1 MTRGRALIRQFAQEQ
16 PIISH
21 GNERRLG
28 LGVLHARGKPKTFSG
43 ILSVF
48 PGNHFSTSHTNG
60 ASACQCLQATINNPH
75 SNQDAYEPSAVLI
88 EHPRH
93 PLQLYHKGI
102 QTQATGHREPFAIPA
117 EVAATASSAQRTACL
132 RHSVGSPGASISR
145 SRTKCSLLSSWR
157 QRLGPV
163 WFDATDRSGRLAN
176 QNFTR
181 GRASLPE
188 QRRWLTIV
196 PTQDHRG
203 WRRPRT
209 GNRCHQHFGISRL
222 ANPRPFR
229 QAIHQ
234 FGVVRCGRGTELR
247 TGGRSG
253 EKSSS

>member
-1 MTRGRALIRQFAQEQ
+1 MLLGLMTRGRALIRQFAQEQ

-88 EHPRH
+88 EHLAAPSLVVSQGH
-93 PLQLYHKGI
+93 PNAGDSSRRAVCNP
-102 QTQATGHREPFAIPA
+102 T

-145 SRTKCSLLSSWR
+145 SRTKCSMLPFWR
-157 QRLGPV
+157 QPLGRVRFDGGSSEEHQQIDPAV
-163 WFDATDRSGRLAN
+163 W
-176 QNFTR
+176 
-181 GRASLPE
+181 P
-188 QRRWLTIV
+188 IK
-196 PTQDHRG
+196 
-203 WRRPRT
+203 
-209 GNRCHQHFGISRL
+209 I
-222 ANPRPFR
+222 
-229 QAIHQ
+229 
-234 FGVVRCGRGTELR
+234 LR
-247 TGGRSG
+247 VAA
-253 EKSSS
+253 